1 MSRAILCV
9 LDSVGIG
16 GAPDAAAYG
25 DEGSCT
31 VGNIARACAEGRG
44 DQLGLRSGPL
54 KIPNLIKMGIGA
66 ACAEASGSLPPSLEG
81 EVQGI
86 WGYAFEISNGK
97 DTSSGHWEISGAPV
111 DFEWA
116 GFPDETPA
124 FPAWLTEELINR
136 AGLSGILGNCHASGS
151 QIIDQLAKEHIETG
165 KPICYTS
172 VDSVLQIAAH
182 EETFGLERLMDTC
195 KIARELTNPLKIGR
209 VIARPFMGNVQ
220 EGFTR
225 TTNRRDF
232 SIPPPSE
239 TLLDYASSA
248 GRHILTLGKVADIF
262 AHRNTGENR
271 KAINN
276 MAMMDNTLQAIKD
289 LRDGGL
295 IFANFID
302 FDMDFGHRRDIPGYA
317 HALEIFDA
325 RIPELLQAL
334 APDDLLILTADHGND
349 PTWSGTNH
357 TREQVPILAHY
368 AGLSGSIV
376 LGQQQF
382 SNIGAS
388 IADHLGLPFGS
399 YGTSFLNQLPEG
411 K

>member
-31 VGNIARACAEGRG
+31 VGNIARACSKGRG
-44 DQLGLRSGPL
+44 DQLGLRSGEL
-54 KIPNLIKMGIGA
+54 KVPNLIKMGLGA
-66 ACAEASGSLPPSLEG
+66 ACAKATGAMPPNLEG
-81 EVQGI
+81 AVEGI
-86 WGYAFEISNGK
+86 WGHAFETSNGK

-111 DFEWA
+111 TFEWA
-116 GFPDETPA
+116 VFPNETPA

-136 AGLSGILGNCHASGS
+136 AGLTGILGNCHASGS
-151 QIIDQLAKEHIETG
+151 QIIDQLAEEHLQSG

-172 VDSVLQIAAH
+172 ADSVFQIAAH
-182 EETFGLERLMDTC
+182 EESFGLERLLETC
-195 KIARELTNPLKIGR
+195 KIARELANPLKIGR
-209 VIARPFMGNVQ
+209 IIARPFKGSLAG
-220 EGFTR
+220 GFER

-239 TLLDYASSA
+239 TLLDYASAA

-262 AHRNTGENR
+262 AHRGTGENR

-289 LRDGGL
+289 LQDGGL

-302 FDMDFGHRRDIPGYA
+302 FDMDFGHRRDIAGYA
-317 HALEIFDA
+317 HALEAFDA
-325 RIPELLQAL
+325 RIPELLSQL

-349 PTWSGTNH
+349 PTWPGTDH
-357 TREQVPILAHY
+357 TREQVPILVHCARLLG
-368 AGLSGSIV
+368 ANT

-388 IADHLGLPFGS
+388 IADHLDLPFSS
-399 YGTSFLNQLPEG
+399 YGASFLNQLQEG